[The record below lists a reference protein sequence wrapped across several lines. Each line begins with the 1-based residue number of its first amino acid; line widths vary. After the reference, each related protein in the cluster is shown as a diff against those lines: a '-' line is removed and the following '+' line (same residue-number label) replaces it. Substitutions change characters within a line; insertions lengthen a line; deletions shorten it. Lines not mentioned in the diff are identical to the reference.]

1 MGIQHEA
8 FVVCEKTGRMVP
20 TGYVLKQDRL
30 SPSENPRGDLS
41 FKCPLCRETHTWAFD
56 DATVRLVARHGT

>member
-1 MGIQHEA
+1 
-8 FVVCEKTGRMVP
+8 MVP
-20 TGYVLKQDRL
+20 TGYVLKQAHI
-30 SPSENPRGDLS
+30 EPREYPVGDLS

>member
-20 TGYVLKQDRL
+20 TGYVLKQGRL
-30 SPSENPRGDLS
+30 EPNENPVRSHS
-41 FKCPLCRETHTWAFD
+41 FKCPLCGETHTWAFD
-56 DATVRLVARHGT
+56 DATVRLVARDT